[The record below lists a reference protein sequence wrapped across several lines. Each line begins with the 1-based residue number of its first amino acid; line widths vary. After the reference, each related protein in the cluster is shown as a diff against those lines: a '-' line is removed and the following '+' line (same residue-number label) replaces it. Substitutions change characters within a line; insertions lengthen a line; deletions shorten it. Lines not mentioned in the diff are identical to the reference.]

1 MKGKSEAGALIEQII
16 TIEDAACA
24 QAVFGPLHRHLAM
37 IQEDFR
43 EGGGPA
49 GYAVQVDAR
58 GCDVVLR
65 AGPDRGEEQA
75 RAAQV
80 VHSLIALWARKRRVR
95 EAEVSA
101 ALAFSRQG
109 GSGEADAPRE
119 LPQLGSLILRTPKQL
134 RYAQALGDPRADLIF
149 GVGAAGTGKTYLA
162 VAAAVRAL
170 REEQVDRIVVT
181 RPAVEAGERL
191 GFLPGDLAEKV
202 DPYLQPIWDAFRE
215 QLGESELR
223 ARRERRQVEVAPVAF
238 MRGRTLSNAFVIIDE
253 AQNATALQMKMLLT
267 RLGEG
272 SRMVVTGDPSQVD
285 LPRHEL
291 SGLAHALGLLEGEAG
306 VEVVRFEAGDV
317 VRHRLVSR
325 IIAAYEADAAR
336 RSPQGGGGRHG

>member
-1 MKGKSEAGALIEQII
+1 MKEGSEAGALVEQIVP
-16 TIEDAACA
+16 IEDAACA

-43 EGGGPA
+43 EGGSPA
-49 GYAVQVDAR
+49 GYAVHVDAR

-65 AGPDRGEEQA
+65 AVPERAQERA
-75 RAAQV
+75 RAERV
-80 VHSLIALWARKRRVR
+80 VRSLVALWGRKRRVR
-95 EAEVSA
+95 EAEVAA

-109 GSGEADAPRE
+109 GGEEDASRD
-119 LPQLGSLILRTPKQL
+119 LPQLGALTLRTPKQL
-134 RYAQALGDPRADLIF
+134 RYAQALSDPRTDLIF

-170 REEQVDRIVVT
+170 RDEQVDRIVVT

-215 QLGESELR
+215 QLGEGELR

-306 VEVVRFEAGDV
+306 VEVVRFAAGDV

-325 IIAAYEADAAR
+325 IIAAYEADAAGR
-336 RSPQGGGGRHG
+336 APQGGGGRHG